1 MCKHLVAVCTI
12 EKIDL
17 RGFIHQNQQYLRV
30 RKRKGRRA
38 DNLRVQLDD
47 SSNQSIVYDTII
59 SPSPAMSPPKRGRP
73 YNRTPAL
80 VNEPVAKKPAKVVKK
95 PAKVV
100 KESVKVVK
108 KPAKVVKESVKVVKK
123 PAKVVK
129 ESAKVV
135 KESAKVVKKTSK
147 VVKKPAKV
155 VTRTADKVLE
165 QLEVEEKEDSIRRSQ
180 RVLSKKK
187 ESNC

>member
-187 ESNC
+187 GSNC

>member
-108 KPAKVVKESVKVVKK
+108 KPAKVVKES
-123 PAKVVK
+123 
-129 ESAKVV
+129 AKVV

>member
-108 KPAKVVKESVKVVKK
+108 KPAKVVKES
-123 PAKVVK
+123 
-129 ESAKVV
+129 
-135 KESAKVVKKTSK
+135 AKVVKKTSK

-187 ESNC
+187 GSNC